1 MQSDHDDV
9 TSVHNRSGT
18 TQTPP
23 PPPPTLYTTDVLV
36 LTATFDMTSNILS
49 SYLKTMHPLM
59 RLIIENRHE
68 KIRHNSDEEHLIT
81 EIRPRFWIVNGRQ
94 VVQSAVEHFI
104 K

>member
-1 MQSDHDDV
+1 
-9 TSVHNRSGT
+9 
-18 TQTPP
+18 
-23 PPPPTLYTTDVLV
+23 
-36 LTATFDMTSNILS
+36 
-49 SYLKTMHPLM
+49 MHPLM

>member
-18 TQTPP
+18 TQNP